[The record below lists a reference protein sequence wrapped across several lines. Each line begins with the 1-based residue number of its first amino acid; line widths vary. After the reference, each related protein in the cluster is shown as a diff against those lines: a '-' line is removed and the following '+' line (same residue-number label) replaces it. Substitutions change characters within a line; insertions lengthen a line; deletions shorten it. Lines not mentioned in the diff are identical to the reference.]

1 MTTIKYCHYFPKQEN
16 NRSHSILPGP
26 KVISQ
31 TKVYLTC
38 KLLPSSDGSGC
49 KSDFSNIPQTL
60 DFVPLKLGPYGEIL
74 KHKGTKY

>member
-1 MTTIKYCHYFPKQEN
+1 MTIKYCYYFQKQEN
-16 NRSHSILPGP
+16 TRSHSILPGP

-31 TKVYLTC
+31 TKKFTWPANSS
-38 KLLPSSDGSGC
+38 LPDGSGC

-74 KHKGTKY
+74 KH